1 LAGHLKCKRDSLS
14 DSSDDA
20 TGRSDKKVAVMVK
33 IVEKL
38 SGVSEDK
45 AIGNFGSCSYPSAA
59 EMVCHLTLKEVA
71 EFIMVLKVMCS
82 DCTIIKVLHHHHSSL
97 FLIIS
102 MEKVLYF

>member
-33 IVEKL
+33 TVEKL
-38 SGVSEDK
+38 SGVSKGK
-45 AIGNFGSCSYPSAA
+45 AISHFGNCPYPSAA
-59 EMVCHLTLKEVA
+59 EVVCHLTLKEVA
-71 EFIMVLKVMCS
+71 EFIMVLKVVCS
-82 DCTIIKVLHHHHSSL
+82 DRTIIKVLHHHDSSL